1 MNGIP
6 PPNRYGIIVSTP
18 VNEALLKRLCNELRD
33 ATDEQSVRRAA
44 EALRAYLKK
53 EQILVRERLASY
65 AEKAFSSDRN

>member
-6 PPNRYGIIVSTP
+6 PPNRYGIIVS